1 MKRNLFEFIK
11 YADWR
16 LWANIKFIDSSGV
29 WYLDL
34 YLINPV
40 FNKYIYE
47 VYKGKEMHRHYVQAD
62 TFFLSVIV
70 EDLNL

>member
-1 MKRNLFEFIK
+1 MKIEGFEQTFM
-11 YADWR
+11 
-16 LWANIKFIDSSGV
+16 KFIDSSDV

-62 TFFLSVIV
+62 TLFFMLLLKI
-70 EDLNL
+70 